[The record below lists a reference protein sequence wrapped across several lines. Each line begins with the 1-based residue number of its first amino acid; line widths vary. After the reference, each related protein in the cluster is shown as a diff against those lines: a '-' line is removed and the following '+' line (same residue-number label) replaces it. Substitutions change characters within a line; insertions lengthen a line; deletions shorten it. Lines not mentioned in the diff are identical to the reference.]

1 MGGKIGSN
9 VGYDMGFYMGTLKV
23 PIWVPIYRDLLL
35 VEFPHDYR
43 GWINFQPKWSGFS
56 ITLSEK
62 RLNSTDLLT
71 LHFKFPDLNF

>member
-1 MGGKIGSN
+1 MKEKKFLPLIPMGGKIGSN

-43 GWINFQPKWSGFS
+43 G
-56 ITLSEK
+56 
-62 RLNSTDLLT
+62 
-71 LHFKFPDLNF
+71 